1 MDDKETKILK
11 TFQELIPKLDDLQ
24 KEQLLS
30 FAKGMV
36 FMKNKQEKQV
46 KSAIK

>member
-36 FMKNKQEKQV
+36 FMKNKQDK
-46 KSAIK
+46 KINAATK